1 MYHLFKVYARL
12 KEVMTSHQE
21 YPLSLVRPH
30 QFFGMFEVAIL
41 TPFVGERDADETDME
56 NETLMQ
62 QVAVYWLAE
71 HGILYIDIRPASI
84 RIGNDAV
91 TAYLIDYD
99 GCVLLKQPLHTA
111 AAVLENLRCNAHAA
125 KWISLYP
132 VR

>member
-1 MYHLFKVYARL
+1 M
-12 KEVMTSHQE
+12 
-21 YPLSLVRPH
+21 
-30 QFFGMFEVAIL
+30 AIL

-99 GCVLLKQPLHTA
+99 DCVLLKQPLHTA

-132 VR
+132 VLVARIQSMDQAADVDVITKSLTQNTI